1 MGPCRVSENNDHP
14 LARLQE
20 TWRLEQNM
28 YGHLIEVGTLPS
40 RAKGLFSTP
49 LASYGLFH

>member
-28 YGHLIEVGTLPS
+28 YKHLIEVGNALYHQGP
-40 RAKGLFSTP
+40 KGF
-49 LASYGLFH
+49 FQHH